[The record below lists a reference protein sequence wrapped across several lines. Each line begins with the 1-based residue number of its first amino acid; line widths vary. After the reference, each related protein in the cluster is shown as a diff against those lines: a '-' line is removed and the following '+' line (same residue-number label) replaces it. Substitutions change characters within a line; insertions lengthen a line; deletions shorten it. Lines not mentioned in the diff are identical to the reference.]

1 MRHLALCL
9 LAIIWG
15 STSAGASEPYEETLL
30 RSYLWHQVLSLPPGE
45 RPTVGLVLSGGGVRG
60 LAHVGVIKVL
70 EDAGFPVD
78 VVTGTSMGA
87 IIGSLYAAGVPMP
100 DPKDLPKYIN
110 EVSITNPNTI
120 QLLRLIITDHLM
132 STQALEDFINRLIG
146 ERQFY
151 QLKKRFACVAMDIKT
166 GEPIVFRDGPVAPA
180 VRASM
185 NMPGAFA
192 PVEYRH
198 RYLVDGG
205 VVDYIPIDIA
215 KRLGAQWVIASV
227 TEGDYTQVSPTTVL
241 GTLEQVIDIQGSILA
256 HQQRRQANMVIEP
269 SVGDISF
276 YRTQRAREAAEKGV
290 LAASRKLHAAEE
302 SLILFSLPRLWDHW
316 MAPMPRKSS

>member
-9 LAIIWG
+9 LAIVWG
-15 STSAGASEPYEETLL
+15 SIPAVASEPYEETLL
-30 RSYLWHQVLSLPPGE
+30 RTQLWHQVLSLPPGE

-60 LAHVGVIKVL
+60 LAHVGVVKVL
-70 EDAGFPVD
+70 EDAGFPID

-87 IIGSLYAAGVPMP
+87 IIGSLYAAGFAMP
-100 DPKDLPKYIN
+100 DPKDLPKYVS
-110 EVSITNPNTI
+110 EVSIANPGTI
-120 QLLRLIITDHLM
+120 RLLRLIITDHLM
-132 STQALEDFINRLIG
+132 STQSLEDFINRQIG
-146 ERQFY
+146 ELQFY

-185 NMPGAFA
+185 NMPGVFT

-205 VVDYIPIDIA
+205 VVDYVPIDIA

-227 TEGDYTQVSPTTVL
+227 TEGDYTQAPPTTVL

-256 HQQRRQANMVIEP
+256 HQQRRQANMLIEP
-269 SVGDISF
+269 SVGNVFF
-276 YRTQRAREAAEKGV
+276 YQTQRSQEVAEKGV
-290 LAASRKLHAAEE
+290 LAASQKLREAEE
-302 SLILFSLPRLWDHW
+302 NLILFSLPRLWRHW
-316 MAPMPRKSS
+316 IAPESRKPS